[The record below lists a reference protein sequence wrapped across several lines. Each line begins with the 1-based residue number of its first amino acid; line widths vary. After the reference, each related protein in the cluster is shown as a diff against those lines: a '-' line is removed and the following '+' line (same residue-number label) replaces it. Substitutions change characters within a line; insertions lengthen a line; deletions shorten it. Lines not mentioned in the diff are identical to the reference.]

1 MKHGSNPRPGPRSIF
16 GGALCLV
23 PVCLVAQTLPVQPGQ
38 LAATSVTAL
47 TVRDKFDY
55 RVVQS
60 FGFRGF
66 FGAGFGAA
74 ISQAEGRPKEW
85 GGGVSGYADRYGS
98 AYATNFSR
106 QAMNFGLES
115 ALHEDPRY
123 FPSEEKS
130 FKARVMSVLVQ
141 TVTTRTDSGTKQIAY
156 ARITSAF
163 AAGELS
169 NAWQPGSTRSV
180 GDGLIRGSIML
191 GGDAG
196 YNFLQEFVPFLR
208 PRSLRGGRQ
217 TKASWEE
224 PRAASP
230 TGP

>member
-1 MKHGSNPRPGPRSIF
+1 MI
-16 GGALCLV
+16 AAICLV
-23 PVCLVAQTLPVQPGQ
+23 PPCLSAQGAPAQPGQ
-38 LAATSVTAL
+38 LPATAL

-66 FGAGFGAA
+66 AGAGFSAA
-74 ISQAEGRPKEW
+74 ISQAEGKPREW
-85 GGGVSGYADRYGS
+85 GGGASGYATRFGS

-123 FPSEEKS
+123 FPSEDKS
-130 FKARVMSVLVQ
+130 FKARLASVLVQ
-141 TVTTRTDSGTKQIAY
+141 TVTTRTDSGTRQIAY

-163 AAGELS
+163 AAGQLS
-169 NAWQPGSTRSV
+169 NAWQPRSTGSV
-180 GDGLIRGSIML
+180 GDGFMRGAVML

-208 PRSLRGGRQ
+208 PRTLRGHRS
-217 TKASWEE
+217 TKGILAE
-224 PRAASP
+224 PQAIPPA
-230 TGP
+230 GP